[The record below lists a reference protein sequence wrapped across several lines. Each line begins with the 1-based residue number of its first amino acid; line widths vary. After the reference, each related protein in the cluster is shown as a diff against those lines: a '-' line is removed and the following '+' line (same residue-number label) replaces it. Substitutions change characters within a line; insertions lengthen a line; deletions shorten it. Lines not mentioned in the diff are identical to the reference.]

1 VIARSVIRFRAFLY
15 LIVDLLCLNLA
26 FALAIAVLFDGSLTA
41 SNRHALMNVLPSLN
55 VLYLVLLWGF
65 GLYSSTWKSTSE
77 LFSSIVITSI
87 LTSVSAMALAFF
99 LRGFALPRSIVL
111 VAFIF
116 QLLLL
121 SLWRFG
127 LKRLEERNASPKRV
141 LVIGNSQS
149 VLELTTHFLRLGQNY
164 QILELVKPLDQQR
177 IEELLPK
184 ADIVCLD
191 SQLTGE
197 EKKNFLRKSIEENKQ
212 VLMIPAL
219 EDILLMGAQL
229 DRIDDRPI
237 LRLDSFR
244 LTPRQQVVK
253 RIFDLALSSVLLLLL
268 TPLFVLIAV
277 LVKLTSPGPV
287 FYVQERLGEG
297 GVPFKLLK
305 FRSMVV
311 DAEEHTGPVLAQA
324 EDPRITKVGKLLRA
338 LRLDELPQLVNIFF
352 GQMSFVGPR
361 PERQFFVEQFEETLP
376 EYRYRMLVKPGLTGL
391 AQVLGKYTTEVDDK
405 LRYDLFYIRSYSL
418 LLDLQILLLTLRV
431 IVCPNSSKGT
441 EEMANSIFQSR
452 V

>member
-1 VIARSVIRFRAFLY
+1 MGSFEQSSSRKNKDKQRNYYRSRTLGREISDSTLSYTFSSIPLSDCRSAMPESGICFGYRCA
-15 LIVDLLCLNLA
+15 
-26 FALAIAVLFDGSLTA
+26 FDGSLTA

-77 LFSSIVITSI
+77 LFRIVITSI

-99 LRGFALPRSIVL
+99 LGFALPRSIVL

-127 LKRLEERNASPKRV
+127 LKRLEERNASPRV

-277 LVKLTSPGPV
+277 LIKLTSPGPV

-338 LRLDELPQLVNIFF
+338 LRLDELPQLKIF
-352 GQMSFVGPR
+352 
-361 PERQFFVEQFEETLP
+361 
-376 EYRYRMLVKPGLTGL
+376 
-391 AQVLGKYTTEVDDK
+391 
-405 LRYDLFYIRSYSL
+405 
-418 LLDLQILLLTLRV
+418 
-431 IVCPNSSKGT
+431 SS
-441 EEMANSIFQSR
+441 AR
-452 V
+452 

>member
-1 VIARSVIRFRAFLY
+1 
-15 LIVDLLCLNLA
+15 
-26 FALAIAVLFDGSLTA
+26 
-41 SNRHALMNVLPSLN
+41 
-55 VLYLVLLWGF
+55 
-65 GLYSSTWKSTSE
+65 
-77 LFSSIVITSI
+77 
-87 LTSVSAMALAFF
+87 MALAFF

-116 QLLLL
+116 QFMLL

-127 LKRLEERNASPKRV
+127 LRRIEERLASPKGV
-141 LVIGNSQS
+141 MVIGHSQNA
-149 VLELTTHFLRLGQNY
+149 LELTMNFLKLGDSY
-164 QILELVKPLDQQR
+164 QIIELIKPCEHQK
-177 IEELLPK
+177 IENLFPK
-184 ADIVCLD
+184 VDLVCLD

-197 EKKNFLRKSIEENKQ
+197 EKKYFLRKSIEENKQ
-212 VLMIPAL
+212 VLMIPSL

-244 LTPRQQVVK
+244 LTPRQQIVK
-253 RIFDLALSSVLLLLL
+253 RAFDLVLSFILLLLL
-268 TPLFVLIAV
+268 SPLFVLIAV
-277 LVKLTSPGPV
+277 LIKLTSRGPV

-311 DAEEHTGPVLAQA
+311 DAEEQINLCWHKQMIRVSRSG
-324 EDPRITKVGKLLRA
+324 KVLRA
-338 LRLDELPQLVNIFF
+338 LRIDELPQLVNIFL

-361 PERQFFVEQFEETLP
+361 PERKFFVEQFEETLP

-391 AQVLGKYTTEVDDK
+391 AQVLGRYTTEVDDK

-431 IVCPNSSKGT
+431 IISPNNARGT
-441 EEMANSIFQSR
+441 DEIAKTVSQS
-452 V
+452 

>member
-1 VIARSVIRFRAFLY
+1 VIVRSFIRFRNFFY

-26 FALAIAVLFDGSLTA
+26 FILAISLLFEGGLA
-41 SNRHALMNVLPSLN
+41 ESNRQALLNVLPSLN
-55 VLYLVLLWGF
+55 ILYLILLWGF
-65 GLYSSTWKSTSE
+65 GFYSSTWKSTSE
-77 LFSSIVITSI
+77 LFSSIVITSV
-87 LTSVSAMALAFF
+87 LTSVLAMALAFF

-116 QLLLL
+116 QFMLL

-127 LKRLEERNASPKRV
+127 LRRIEERLASPKGV
-141 LVIGNSQS
+141 MVIGHSQNA
-149 VLELTTHFLRLGQNY
+149 LELTMNFLKLGDSY
-164 QILELVKPLDQQR
+164 QIIELIKPCEHQK
-177 IEELLPK
+177 IENLFPK
-184 ADIVCLD
+184 VDLVCLD

-197 EKKNFLRKSIEENKQ
+197 EKKYFLRKSIEENKQ
-212 VLMIPAL
+212 VLMIPSL

-244 LTPRQQVVK
+244 LTPRQQIVK
-253 RIFDLALSSVLLLLL
+253 RAFDLVLSFILLLLL
-268 TPLFVLIAV
+268 SPLFVLIAV
-277 LVKLTSPGPV
+277 LIKLTSRGPV

-311 DAEEHTGPVLAQA
+311 DAEEQTGPVLAQA
-324 EDPRITKVGKLLRA
+324 DDPRITKVGKVLRA
-338 LRLDELPQLVNIFF
+338 LRIDELPQLVNIFL

-361 PERQFFVEQFEETLP
+361 PERKFFVEQFEETLP

-391 AQVLGKYTTEVDDK
+391 AQVLGRYTTEVDDK

-431 IVCPNSSKGT
+431 IISPNNARGT
-441 EEMANSIFQSR
+441 DEIAKTVSQS
-452 V
+452 

>member
-1 VIARSVIRFRAFLY
+1 
-15 LIVDLLCLNLA
+15 
-26 FALAIAVLFDGSLTA
+26 
-41 SNRHALMNVLPSLN
+41 
-55 VLYLVLLWGF
+55 
-65 GLYSSTWKSTSE
+65 
-77 LFSSIVITSI
+77 
-87 LTSVSAMALAFF
+87 
-99 LRGFALPRSIVL
+99 
-111 VAFIF
+111 
-116 QLLLL
+116 
-121 SLWRFG
+121 
-127 LKRLEERNASPKRV
+127 
-141 LVIGNSQS
+141 
-149 VLELTTHFLRLGQNY
+149 
-164 QILELVKPLDQQR
+164 
-177 IEELLPK
+177 
-184 ADIVCLD
+184 
-191 SQLTGE
+191 
-197 EKKNFLRKSIEENKQ
+197 
-212 VLMIPAL
+212 MIPAL

-277 LVKLTSPGPV
+277 LIKLTSPGPV

-405 LRYDLFYIRSYSL
+405 LRYDLSISAV
-418 LLDLQILLLTLRV
+418 TLCFWICRF
-431 IVCPNSSKGT
+431 S
-441 EEMANSIFQSR
+441 F
-452 V
+452 